1 MFAVPNPEI
10 TIQVDFDNI
19 LGVFQDLAIVEQLK
33 QRWEEIKKLQ
43 AGSQTLTL

>member
-1 MFAVPNPEI
+1 MLPKPEI

-19 LGVFQDLAIVEQLK
+19 LGVFQDLALIEQLK

-43 AGSQTLTL
+43 AGNQTLTL